1 MKKYF
6 LILLLP
12 LLVSWT
18 LPEQTSKDAGINVMT
33 YNVRYDNPEDSL
45 NNWKYRKENA
55 ANAIRFYDIDIL
67 GTQEV
72 LHNQLLDMKSILP
85 EYEVIGVGRKDGKEQ
100 GEYSALWFKKS
111 RFSLVKSGYFWLSQT
126 PDVPG
131 SLGWDGACERIA
143 TWAILKDKRTN
154 KSLFVLNTHLDHIG
168 KVARRESV
176 KLLLNS
182 ISKIGKKLPVI
193 VTGDFNSN
201 PSSSVIKS
209 LTDSNNTLHLTDSR
223 TVSPIVYG
231 PGWSFHDFGKLPLK
245 ERELIDYIFVRGG
258 IKVLKYGV
266 LAETNNTTYL
276 SDHTPVMIRI
286 EMK

>member
-1 MKKYF
+1 MKKCF

-18 LPEQTSKDAGINVMT
+18 LPEQTSKDSGINVMT

-72 LHNQLLDMKSILP
+72 LHNQLSDMKSLLP
-85 EYEVIGVGRKDGKEQ
+85 GYEVIGVGRKDGKEQ

-143 TWAILKDKRTN
+143 TWAILKDKTTN
-154 KSLFVLNTHLDHIG
+154 KSLFVLNTHLDHVG

-182 ISKIGKKLPVI
+182 INRIGQKLPVI
-193 VTGDFNSN
+193 VTGDFNSS

-209 LTDSNNTLHLTDSR
+209 LTDSGNALHLTDSR
-223 TVSPIVYG
+223 TVSPIIYG
-231 PGWSFHDFGKLPLK
+231 PAWSFHDFGKLPLNA
-245 ERELIDYIFVRGG
+245 RELIDYIFVRGG
-258 IKVLKYGV
+258 LKVLKYGV

-276 SDHTPVMIRI
+276 SDHAPVMIRV

>member
-18 LPEQTSKDAGINVMT
+18 LPEKTSKDSGINVMT
-33 YNVRYDNPEDSL
+33 FNVRYDNPEDSL
-45 NNWKYRKENA
+45 NNWKYRKENV

-72 LHNQLLDMKSILP
+72 LHKQLLDMKSILP

-111 RFSLVKSGYFWLSQT
+111 RFTLVKSGYFWLSQT

-154 KSLFVLNTHLDHIG
+154 KSLFVLNTHFDHVG

-176 KLLLNS
+176 KLLLNN
-182 ISKIGKKLPVI
+182 INKIGQKLPVI
-193 VTGDFNSN
+193 VTGDFNSD

-209 LTDSNNTLHLTDSR
+209 LTDSNNALHLTDSR
-223 TVSPIVYG
+223 VVSPLVYG
-231 PGWSFHDFGKLPLK
+231 PGWSFHDFGRLPIK
-245 ERELIDYIFVRGG
+245 DRELIDYIFVRGG

>member
-18 LPEQTSKDAGINVMT
+18 LPEKTSKDSGINVMT
-33 YNVRYDNPEDSL
+33 FNVRYDNPEDSL

-72 LHNQLLDMKSILP
+72 LHKQLLDMKSLLP

-154 KSLFVLNTHLDHIG
+154 KSLFVLNTHFDHVG

-182 ISKIGKKLPVI
+182 INKIGQKLPVI
-193 VTGDFNSN
+193 VTGDFNSD

-209 LTDSNNTLHLTDSR
+209 LTDSNNALHLTDSR
-223 TVSPIVYG
+223 VVSPLVYG
-231 PGWSFHDFGKLPLK
+231 PGWSFHDFGRLPIK
-245 ERELIDYIFVRGG
+245 DRELIDYIFVRGG

-266 LAETNNTTYL
+266 LAETNNTTYF

>member
-18 LPEQTSKDAGINVMT
+18 LPEQTTKDAGINVMT

-72 LHNQLLDMKSILP
+72 LHKQLLDMKSLLP

-154 KSLFVLNTHLDHIG
+154 KSLFVLNTHFDHVG

-176 KLLLNS
+176 KLLLNN
-182 ISKIGKKLPVI
+182 INKIGQKLPVI
-193 VTGDFNSN
+193 VTGDFNSD

-209 LTDSNNTLHLTDSR
+209 LTDSNNALHLTDSR
-223 TVSPIVYG
+223 VVSPLVYG
-231 PGWSFHDFGKLPLK
+231 PGWSFHDFGRLPIK
-245 ERELIDYIFVRGG
+245 DRELIDYIFVRGG

>member
-18 LPEQTSKDAGINVMT
+18 LPEQTSKDSGINVMT
-33 YNVRYDNPEDSL
+33 FNVRYDNPEDSL

-72 LHNQLLDMKSILP
+72 LHNQLSDMKSLLSG
-85 EYEVIGVGRKDGKEQ
+85 YDVVGVGRKDGKEQ

-126 PDVPG
+126 PEIAG

-154 KSLFVLNTHLDHIG
+154 KNLFVLNTHLDHIG

-176 KLLLNS
+176 KLLLKN
-182 ISKIGKKLPVI
+182 ISKIGQKLPVI
-193 VTGDFNSN
+193 VTGDFNSS

-209 LTDSNNTLHLTDSR
+209 LTDSNNALHLTDSR
-223 TVSPIVYG
+223 TISPVVYG
-231 PGWSFHDFGKLPLK
+231 PAWSFHDFGKLPLN

-258 IKVLKYGV
+258 LKVLKYGV

-276 SDHTPVMIRI
+276 SDHAPVMIRV

>member
-1 MKKYF
+1 M
-6 LILLLP
+6 LS
-12 LLVSWT
+12 V
-18 LPEQTSKDAGINVMT
+18 
-33 YNVRYDNPEDSL
+33 
-45 NNWKYRKENA
+45 
-55 ANAIRFYDIDIL
+55 FYDIDIL